1 MSMTA
6 NTNTCNGKR
15 SSISSY
21 VNCALCVSIA
31 IVQHAHSVSGF
42 APIQER
48 KACEGPLCPRPS
60 RRFTSTSSLPLRK
73 TSPFQNSSRSSS
85 DEGDSVHGDSFA
97 MRMASQQNEY
107 ENEHENR
114 LLGHDQEDE
123 TELRNQLH
131 SNEEM
136 AVMARRKFLSG
147 LAQVSVAGAMMS
159 TNVNTPQPAN
169 AYDKAYPVNLDF
181 TNNDSSINLQS
192 IREQR
197 ISVEKAKVQKSK
209 SDLLSQPLAF
219 KDKKDVLGSVAWGGA
234 LWLLSGSRSNPLV
247 KPIANAL
254 YDTNTRKGA
263 WVKDRNDG
271 LFAPFPAAF
280 SILMGIVFLF
290 LGVVTDRIL
299 LFATEGDS
307 NVILQLAGVSL
318 IGGGSL
324 ELGRI
329 ASGEKM
335 RTREELERDNNLARE
350 FQEFT
355 EKKLIYG
362 QGGSVHRSEVIKS
375 FRRYYGKY
383 RVDNE
388 QYPLN
393 DLEIEQL
400 LRGWNRQTGNRETM
414 SASGFLKNVKINAD
428 AEIKM

>member
-1 MSMTA
+1 
-6 NTNTCNGKR
+6 
-15 SSISSY
+15 
-21 VNCALCVSIA
+21 
-31 IVQHAHSVSGF
+31 
-42 APIQER
+42 
-48 KACEGPLCPRPS
+48 
-60 RRFTSTSSLPLRK
+60 
-73 TSPFQNSSRSSS
+73 
-85 DEGDSVHGDSFA
+85 
-97 MRMASQQNEY
+97 MASQQNE
-107 ENEHENR
+107 NEHER
-114 LLGHDQEDE
+114 EFLGHEQEDE
-123 TELRNQLH
+123 TEIRNQH
-131 SNEEM
+131 HRNEEM

-147 LAQVSVAGAMMS
+147 LAQLSVAGAMMS

-234 LWLLSGSRSNPLV
+234 LWLLSGSRSNPIV

-335 RTREELERDNNLARE
+335 RTREELERDDNLARE

-362 QGGSVHRSEVIKS
+362 KGGSVHRSEVIKS

-400 LRGWNRQTGNRETM
+400 LRGWNRQTRNRETM